1 MQRWIMYAALF
12 LVGGVTRPFA
22 ANTIAPNDNR
32 HSAGV
37 LEKGVLGVSL
47 EAREGHWYPE
57 GDGGRALDVAAF
69 AEEGKALSTPG
80 PLIRVTVGTT
90 VRATIHNALDK
101 PLTVFG
107 FGRTRGMLSIK
118 PPPVMWAIALSTD
131 LGPFSNGFIVR
142 Q

>member
-12 LVGGVTRPFA
+12 LVGGGTKPFA
-22 ANTIAPNDNR
+22 DTAVAPNDNR

-37 LEKGVLGVSL
+37 LENGALTVSL
-47 EAREGHWYPE
+47 EAREGRWYPE
-57 GDGGRALDVAAF
+57 GDGGRALNVAAF

-80 PLIRVTVGTT
+80 PLIRVTAGTT

-107 FGRTRGMLSIK
+107 FGKTRGICS
-118 PPPVMWAIALSTD
+118 VD
-131 LGPFSNGFIVR
+131 
-142 Q
+142 

>member
-22 ANTIAPNDNR
+22 ANTITPNDNR

-37 LEKGVLGVSL
+37 LEKGVLTVAL
-47 EAREGHWYPE
+47 EARQGRWNPE

-69 AEEGKALSTPG
+69 AEEGKPLSTPG

-107 FGRTRGMLSIK
+107 FGRTRGMSDSVLV
-118 PPPVMWAIALSTD
+118 PVDARTAVSFTPTAS
-131 LGPFSNGFIVR
+131 GT
-142 Q
+142 